1 MPQYLRPLGESKCEP
16 REVEDVIDFYWYWRF
31 YRIQE
36 QRFLDDLHNIGAIV
50 KSAVILI
57 DPELSKVSGCL
68 NRDARVVHAAFNART
83 MFNEVRILGR
93 MMEEIKELP

>member
-1 MPQYLRPLGESKCEP
+1 MPQYLRPLGESEREP
-16 REVEDVIDFYWYWRF
+16 REAEDVIDFYWYWRF

-57 DPELSKVSGCL
+57 DPKLSKVSRCL
-68 NRDARVVHAAFNART
+68 NRDARVVHAAFNTRT